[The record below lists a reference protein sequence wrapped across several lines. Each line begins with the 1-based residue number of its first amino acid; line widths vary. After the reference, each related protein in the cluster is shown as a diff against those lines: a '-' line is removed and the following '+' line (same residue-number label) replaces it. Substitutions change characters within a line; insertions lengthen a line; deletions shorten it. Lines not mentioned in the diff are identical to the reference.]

1 MPTCFFS
8 QLVLSAK
15 LFKSSR
21 FYLSIVGAVAVTA
34 GGQFLALDSNF
45 TKDYAWAQST
55 SKLKQATGIVFVSP
69 FGADTNNGSQG
80 QPLRTVT
87 AALKRNLQPGT
98 VIQLVEGTYGADT
111 GESFPLRLPKGVILR
126 GNTATNGKGIVIS
139 GGGKFLS
146 PTFADQN
153 ISILAEDQSRVEGVT
168 VTNGN
173 RRGYAVWLESTQGA
187 TIVNNTF
194 VKNVHD
200 GVFMTGTTRA
210 DIVGNIFTEN
220 GANGLSAV
228 GSSSGVITG
237 NTFDNTGFGIVISQ
251 RSTVEV
257 SNNRI
262 VNNRGGIIVNNLS
275 TPTLRNN
282 LIANSVESGL
292 TILRDRFGYPV
303 VDMGTADKPGRNI
316 FENNRSADITNVTGA
331 VLVAVGNQLDAKKV
345 VGQVELG
352 TTDVAITPPSTPSAN
367 QGLADVRGHWAEKQ
381 ITALAQRNIIK
392 GFNDGSFR
400 PEEPVTRAQF
410 AAILESAFP
419 QMGTVRPAQA
429 FVDVPDTFWGHKAI
443 AQSFAKGFMSGFPSG
458 EFRPGEQIP
467 RVQVLVSL
475 VSGMKLSGGD
485 PEKLKDS
492 FKDAEEIPNYALQAI
507 ASATQ
512 NRLVVNHP
520 DPNQLAPNRP
530 ATRAEVAAM
539 VYQLLVRQGV
549 IK

>member
-1 MPTCFFS
+1 
-8 QLVLSAK
+8 
-15 LFKSSR
+15 
-21 FYLSIVGAVAVTA
+21 
-34 GGQFLALDSNF
+34 
-45 TKDYAWAQST
+45 
-55 SKLKQATGIVFVSP
+55 
-69 FGADTNNGSQG
+69 
-80 QPLRTVT
+80 
-87 AALKRNLQPGT
+87 
-98 VIQLVEGTYGADT
+98 
-111 GESFPLRLPKGVILR
+111 
-126 GNTATNGKGIVIS
+126 
-139 GGGKFLS
+139 
-146 PTFADQN
+146 
-153 ISILAEDQSRVEGVT
+153 
-168 VTNGN
+168 
-173 RRGYAVWLESTQGA
+173 VWLESAQGA
-187 TIVNNTF
+187 TIVNSSFIN
-194 VKNVHD
+194 NVHD
-200 GVFMTGTTRA
+200 GVFMTGTTKA
-210 DIVGNIFTEN
+210 DIVGNIFRGN
-220 GANGLSAV
+220 GANGMSAV

-262 VNNRGGIIVNNLS
+262 INNRGGIIVNNLA

-282 LIANSVESGL
+282 LIANSTESGL
-292 TILRDRFGYPV
+292 TILPDRAGNPV
-303 VDMGTADKPGRNI
+303 VDMGTPDKPGRNV
-316 FENNRSADITNVTGA
+316 FENNRVSDITNATRSP
-331 VLVAVGNQLDAKKV
+331 LIAVGNQIDAKKV
-345 VGQVELG
+345 VGQVELVAS
-352 TTDVAITPPSTPSAN
+352 DVPITPPTTPSAN

-429 FVDVPDTFWGHKAI
+429 FVDVPESFWGHRAI
-443 AQSFAKGFMSGFPSG
+443 AQAFAKGFMSGYPSG
-458 EFRPGEQIP
+458 EFKPGDQIP

-485 PEKLKDS
+485 PAKLKDT
-492 FKDAEEIPNYALQAI
+492 FKDASEIPSYALPAI
-507 ASATQ
+507 ATATQ

-539 VYQLLVRQGV
+539 VYQLLVQRGL